1 MKLGEFSRG
10 GRFRWFEAIKAFDH
24 DMNPAGLLT
33 PFGILEV
40 KQKQF
45 NVVYGESKETS
56 DFIVDGLELWWEH
69 RKNCYTNITSLQ
81 IDLDNGPE
89 MESHRTQ
96 FIKRMV
102 EFVDAIQLPIELVY
116 YPPYH
121 SKYNPV
127 EHCWGVLETHWS
139 GTLLVDWE
147 TVFEWTRSMRWS
159 GITPNVFRLEG
170 EYHTGVK
177 LTKNEMRRYEKR
189 LARTP
194 NIDRWSLKIKPHKR
208 V

>member
-1 MKLGEFSRG
+1 MTPLG
-10 GRFRWFEAIKAFDH
+10 ILV
-24 DMNPAGLLT
+24 PL
-33 PFGILEV
+33 GILEV

-45 NVVYGESKETS
+45 NVVYGNSRETS
-56 DFIVDGLELWWEH
+56 DFIVDGLAYWWKE
-69 RKNCYTNITSLQ
+69 RKSIYPTITSLQ

-96 FIKRMV
+96 FIKRLV
-102 EFVDAIQLPIELVY
+102 EFSDTTQLSIELVY

-139 GTLLVDWE
+139 GALLADWE
-147 TVFEWTRSMRWS
+147 SVYEWTRSMRWD
-159 GITPNVFRLEG
+159 GVVPNVYRLEG
-170 EYHTGVK
+170 EYDRGVK
-177 LTKNEMRRYEKR
+177 LTKREMCRFEKR
-189 LARTP
+189 LVRKTDIA
-194 NIDRWSLKIKPHKR
+194 RWSVKIKPLLR